1 MWGVWLSNTCVLGEW
16 LSGPLVISGDRASRI
31 RQAACADK
39 NIPNG
44 NVLFF
49 WPRWCFGT
57 QLRNV
62 TIDNV
67 IDNFI

>member
-44 NVLFF
+44 NVVVVFLG
-49 WPRWCFGT
+49 RGGV
-57 QLRNV
+57 LGLNSAM
-62 TIDNV
+62 
-67 IDNFI
+67 